1 MFNDTISFVA
11 DATFSATGKTWEDNL
26 PTNAPPTNLPVIFA
40 GVPNDPAETI
50 TFSMTTKNEIPVD
63 DEFTV
68 TFNKGVF
75 NAYRPK
81 GSSPAVE
88 VACEAFKNDDIVA
101 YPAGSITNWKILC
114 PSSICK
120 KLTFKFP
127 TSVPAPVAPA
137 LTTLTFKCTGN
148 LAPRVTMRET
158 DIAWHSDKEKK
169 FVNADGASS
178 APSGWAPKEASGV
191 TATDTLYLKNMYPML
206 EMDAAHGGEG
216 VKNEHFIVWMR
227 TAALPNFRKLYG
239 RIDAGIEKGIN
250 LDFTVVSRF
259 PVDSFKGTKTIVLST
274 TSWLGGK
281 NPFLGYAYF
290 GVGGLCIV
298 LAILF
303 FIKNVFCPRKLGDPT
318 HMQFD
323 RQKKCGC
330 C

>member
-11 DATFSATGKTWEDNL
+11 DATFSAIGKTWEDGDL
-26 PTNAPPTNLPVIFA
+26 ATNPFPTNLPVVFA
-40 GVPNDPAETI
+40 GVPNDPAEKI
-50 TFSMTTKNEIPVD
+50 TFSMTTTNAIAAD
-63 DEFTV
+63 DDYTV

-81 GSSPAVE
+81 GQSPNGVA
-88 VACEAFKNDDIVA
+88 VACEASLNGVA
-101 YPAGSITNWKILC
+101 DPAMITKWKIDC

-120 KLTFKFP
+120 KLTFQFSAAIAAP
-127 TSVPAPVAPA
+127 T
-137 LTTLTFKCTGN
+137 LNKLTFVCTGN

-178 APSGWAPKEASGV
+178 APSGWAPTLPVAAGGV

>member
-1 MFNDTISFVA
+1 
-11 DATFSATGKTWEDNL
+11 
-26 PTNAPPTNLPVIFA
+26 
-40 GVPNDPAETI
+40 
-50 TFSMTTKNEIPVD
+50 
-63 DEFTV
+63 
-68 TFNKGVF
+68 
-75 NAYRPK
+75 
-81 GSSPAVE
+81 
-88 VACEAFKNDDIVA
+88 
-101 YPAGSITNWKILC
+101 
-114 PSSICK
+114 
-120 KLTFKFP
+120 
-127 TSVPAPVAPA
+127 
-137 LTTLTFKCTGN
+137 
-148 LAPRVTMRET
+148 MRET

>member
-1 MFNDTISFVA
+1 
-11 DATFSATGKTWEDNL
+11 
-26 PTNAPPTNLPVIFA
+26 
-40 GVPNDPAETI
+40 
-50 TFSMTTKNEIPVD
+50 
-63 DEFTV
+63 
-68 TFNKGVF
+68 
-75 NAYRPK
+75 
-81 GSSPAVE
+81 
-88 VACEAFKNDDIVA
+88 
-101 YPAGSITNWKILC
+101 
-114 PSSICK
+114 
-120 KLTFKFP
+120 
-127 TSVPAPVAPA
+127 
-137 LTTLTFKCTGN
+137 
-148 LAPRVTMRET
+148 MRET

-178 APSGWAPKEASGV
+178 APSGWAPTVG
-191 TATDTLYLKNMYPML
+191 ATIEPTGTLYLKNMYPML